1 MIRTDKLVSENIKWV
16 GQINEILIDT
26 FGEKTPGKWLKDIKR
41 SFEQNRIS
49 IAAIDDKNN
58 AVGWIGGISQ
68 YSGNVWEIHPLVTK
82 REMRGKGIGT
92 LLVKSLEIQVG
103 ELGGNTVWLG
113 SDDEDNSTS
122 LSGIDLY
129 EDLFENI
136 RNIKNLKNHPY
147 EFYKKLGYTIV
158 GVMPDAN
165 GYGKPD
171 IYMAKRI
178 KIPAHVNR
186 CCKENSI

>member
-122 LSGIDLY
+122 LSGIDS
-129 EDLFENI
+129 DGQTN
-136 RNIKNLKNHPY
+136 KDS
-147 EFYKKLGYTIV
+147 GT
-158 GVMPDAN
+158 
-165 GYGKPD
+165 
-171 IYMAKRI
+171 
-178 KIPAHVNR
+178 
-186 CCKENSI
+186 C